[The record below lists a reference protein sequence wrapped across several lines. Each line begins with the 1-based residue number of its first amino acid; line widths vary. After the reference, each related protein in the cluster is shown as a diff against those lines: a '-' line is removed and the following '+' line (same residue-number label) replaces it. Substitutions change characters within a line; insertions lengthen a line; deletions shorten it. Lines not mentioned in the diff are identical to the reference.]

1 MNILNKVTRKAL
13 GRNRMRT
20 FVTIIGI
27 VLSAAM
33 FTAVTT
39 SITSMQ
45 EYMKKCCEQ
54 TDGSWY
60 AGYMAADVD
69 KYREIRSDEDVSVT
83 AYLEDMGYAVIGS
96 SNEYK
101 PYLYIGGMSGNFTD
115 IVAVNLIEGRMPQ
128 NSDEIILPKHLITNG
143 GIKNYNKGDKISLDA
158 GQRSYDGKILSQ
170 RDGYQATEEGDVKDN
185 EEKLINTGTREY
197 TIVGFYERPSFEPY
211 SAPGYTALTV
221 GDGSDTA
228 VYDVF
233 YKTKKAGK
241 IYTVAQRLNPDG
253 ASTEYNSD
261 YLRFSG
267 ISSNIAFNKVL
278 YSFAGILIMLIMFGS
293 VSLIYNAF
301 SISVSERTRQFGILK
316 SVGATKRQMRH
327 SVIYEGMLLG
337 IIGIPVGIGA
347 GILGMFITFKL
358 TGKFFGMMLVNKID
372 VVFGLHVTWQAL
384 VTAAVICFVTV
395 MISANIPAVRAARK
409 PAIEAIRQ
417 TGDVSIRK
425 NKIKTSK
432 LTYRLFGFEGMLAS
446 KNFKRNRRKYRA
458 TVLSLF
464 MSIVLFISAS
474 GFCNYLMKGIDVTNA
489 TQSYDISY
497 RVTQDILNKAGNDK
511 DSIEKLLE
519 NVQDVTDV
527 TYIYNVN
534 DYMVDV
540 DESLISQKVFDV
552 MDGNVTRWSVGIHF
566 VKDSDYRSYLKQ
578 MNLDENIYMNTDDP
592 VGVMYDDITIYS
604 KKYYRLELFN
614 TDKLNLKAGNGLN
627 TVTLNIGT
635 SVDETPMGIDAD
647 GIQYYPIVM
656 YPFSV
661 RDKVIPDEMQ
671 QLNYYIKSDNH
682 KVSYDKMCDMLDT
695 QGLSSYRA
703 YDYAETVA
711 VSRAMTMV
719 IKVFSMGF
727 IVLISLIALANVFNT
742 ISTNVMLRRRE
753 FAMLKSVGMTK
764 KGFYRMMDYECILYG
779 IKGVALGLPV
789 SLAINL
795 LMARSI
801 GFGTNIGV
809 LIPWKSVIIAVGSV
823 FLVVFATMI
832 YSMGKIRNDN
842 PVETLKNENL

>member
-253 ASTEYNSD
+253 ESTEYNSD

-446 KNFKRNRRKYRA
+446 KNFNRYR
-458 TVLSLF
+458 
-464 MSIVLFISAS
+464 
-474 GFCNYLMKGIDVTNA
+474 
-489 TQSYDISY
+489 
-497 RVTQDILNKAGNDK
+497 
-511 DSIEKLLE
+511 
-519 NVQDVTDV
+519 
-527 TYIYNVN
+527 
-534 DYMVDV
+534 
-540 DESLISQKVFDV
+540 
-552 MDGNVTRWSVGIHF
+552 
-566 VKDSDYRSYLKQ
+566 
-578 MNLDENIYMNTDDP
+578 
-592 VGVMYDDITIYS
+592 
-604 KKYYRLELFN
+604 
-614 TDKLNLKAGNGLN
+614 
-627 TVTLNIGT
+627 
-635 SVDETPMGIDAD
+635 
-647 GIQYYPIVM
+647 
-656 YPFSV
+656 
-661 RDKVIPDEMQ
+661 
-671 QLNYYIKSDNH
+671 
-682 KVSYDKMCDMLDT
+682 
-695 QGLSSYRA
+695 
-703 YDYAETVA
+703 
-711 VSRAMTMV
+711 
-719 IKVFSMGF
+719 
-727 IVLISLIALANVFNT
+727 
-742 ISTNVMLRRRE
+742 
-753 FAMLKSVGMTK
+753 
-764 KGFYRMMDYECILYG
+764 
-779 IKGVALGLPV
+779 
-789 SLAINL
+789 
-795 LMARSI
+795 
-801 GFGTNIGV
+801 
-809 LIPWKSVIIAVGSV
+809 
-823 FLVVFATMI
+823 
-832 YSMGKIRNDN
+832 
-842 PVETLKNENL
+842 

>member
-253 ASTEYNSD
+253 ESTEYNSD

-742 ISTNVMLRRRE
+742 ISTNVILRRRE

>member
-143 GIKNYNKGDKISLDA
+143 GIKDYNIEDKITLDV

-170 RDGYQATEEGDVKDN
+170 RDGYQATEEGDVNDN

-253 ASTEYNSD
+253 ESTEYNSD

-267 ISSNIAFNKVL
+267 VSSNIAFNKVL

-425 NKIKTSK
+425 NKIKISK

-540 DESLISQKVFDV
+540 DESLISQKVFDL

>member
-60 AGYMAADVD
+60 ARYMAADVD

-96 SNEYK
+96 SNENK

-128 NSDEIILPKHLITNG
+128 NPDEIILPKHLITNG

-170 RDGYQATEEGDVKDN
+170 RDSYYATEEGDVKDN

-253 ASTEYNSD
+253 ESTEYNSD

-267 ISSNIAFNKVL
+267 ISSNIAFNRVL

-384 VTAAVICFVTV
+384 VAAAVICFVTV

-446 KNFKRNRRKYRA
+446 KNFKRSRRKYRA
-458 TVLSLF
+458 TVFSLF

-474 GFCNYLMKGIDVTNA
+474 GFCNYLMKGIDMTNA
-489 TQSYDISY
+489 TQSYDIAY
-497 RVTQDILNKAGNDK
+497 HVTQDILNKAGNDK

-552 MDGNVTRWSVGIHF
+552 MDGNVTRWSVAIRF

-635 SVDETPMGIDAD
+635 SVDETPMGIAAD
-647 GIQYYPIVM
+647 GIPYPIVM

-703 YDYAETVA
+703 YDYAESVA
-711 VSRAMTMV
+711 ASRAMTMV
-719 IKVFSMGF
+719 VKVFSMGF

-795 LMARSI
+795 LMSRSI

-842 PVETLKNENL
+842 PIETLKNENL

>member
-143 GIKNYNKGDKISLDA
+143 GIKDYNIEDKITLDV

-170 RDGYQATEEGDVKDN
+170 RDGYQATEEGDVNDN

-253 ASTEYNSD
+253 ESTEYNSD

-267 ISSNIAFNKVL
+267 VSSNIAFNKVL

>member
-253 ASTEYNSD
+253 ESTEYNSD

-458 TVLSLF
+458 TVFSLF

>member
-143 GIKNYNKGDKISLDA
+143 GIKDYNKGDKISLDA

-170 RDGYQATEEGDVKDN
+170 RDSYYATEEGDVKDN

-253 ASTEYNSD
+253 ESTEYNSD

-267 ISSNIAFNKVL
+267 VSSNIAFNRVL

-384 VTAAVICFVTV
+384 VAAAVICFVTV

-474 GFCNYLMKGIDVTNA
+474 GFCNYLMKGIDMTNA
-489 TQSYDISY
+489 TQSYDIAY

-552 MDGNVTRWSVGIHF
+552 MDGNVTRWSVGIRF
-566 VKDSDYRSYLKQ
+566 VKDSDYRNYLKQ

>member
-253 ASTEYNSD
+253 ESTEYNSD

-795 LMARSI
+795 LMARTI

-842 PVETLKNENL
+842 PVETLRNENL

>member
-253 ASTEYNSD
+253 ESTEYNSD

-267 ISSNIAFNKVL
+267 VSSNIAFNRVL

-384 VTAAVICFVTV
+384 VAAAVICFVTV

-497 RVTQDILNKAGNDK
+497 RATQDILNKASNDK

-552 MDGNVTRWSVGIHF
+552 MDGNVTRWSVAIRF
-566 VKDSDYRSYLKQ
+566 VKDSDYRNYLKQ

-719 IKVFSMGF
+719 VKVFSMGF

-795 LMARSI
+795 LMSRSI

>member
-253 ASTEYNSD
+253 ESTEYNSD

>member
-316 SVGATKRQMRH
+316 SVGATKSQMRH

>member
-128 NSDEIILPKHLITNG
+128 NPDEIILPKHLITNG

-253 ASTEYNSD
+253 ESTEYNSD

>member
-253 ASTEYNSD
+253 ESTEYNSV

-267 ISSNIAFNKVL
+267 VSSNIAFNKVL

-384 VTAAVICFVTV
+384 VAAAVICFVTV

-497 RVTQDILNKAGNDK
+497 RATQDILNKAGNDK

>member
-128 NSDEIILPKHLITNG
+128 NSDEIILPKHLIANG

-253 ASTEYNSD
+253 ESTEYNSD

-742 ISTNVMLRRRE
+742 ISTNVILRRRE

>member
-211 SAPGYTALTV
+211 SAPGYTALTA

-253 ASTEYNSD
+253 ESTEYNSD

>member
-143 GIKNYNKGDKISLDA
+143 GIKTYNKGDKISLDA

-170 RDGYQATEEGDVKDN
+170 RDSYYATEEGDVKDN

-253 ASTEYNSD
+253 ESTEYNSD

-267 ISSNIAFNKVL
+267 VSSNIAFNRVL

>member
-45 EYMKKCCEQ
+45 NYMKKCCEQ

-60 AGYMAADVD
+60 ARYNMADNS
-69 KYREIRSDEDVSVT
+69 KLSEIRSDSDVSRVET
-83 AYLEDMGYAVIGS
+83 LEMIGYADIKS
-96 SNEYK
+96 NNEYK
-101 PYLYIGGMSGNFTD
+101 PYLYIGGMSENFTD
-115 IVAVNLIEGRMPQ
+115 IVAVNMIEGKLPQ
-128 NSDEIILPKHLITNG
+128 NSGEIILPKHLITNG
-143 GIKNYNKGDKISLDA
+143 GNKDYNIGDKITLDV
-158 GQRSYDGKILSQ
+158 GQRSYGGSVLSQ
-170 RDGYQATEEGDVKDN
+170 QNSYYAYEEGDEKGD

-197 TIVGFYERPSFEPY
+197 TIVGFYERPAFEPY

-221 GDGSDTA
+221 GDGSDAA

-233 YKTKKAGK
+233 YKTKKAGT
-241 IYTVAQRLNPDG
+241 IYTTAQRLNPDG
-253 ASTEYNSD
+253 ESTVYNSD

-267 ISSNIAFNKVL
+267 VSSNMAFNSVL
-278 YSFAGILIMLIMFGS
+278 YSFAGILMALIMFGS
-293 VSLIYNAF
+293 ISLIYNAF

-327 SVIYEGMLLG
+327 SVMYEGMLLS

-347 GILGMFITFKL
+347 GILGMFITFKC
-358 TGKFFGMMLVNKID
+358 TGKFFGMMLVNGVD
-372 VVFGLHVTWQAL
+372 VTFGLHITWQAL
-384 VTAAVICFVTV
+384 VIAAVVCLVTV

-417 TGDVSIRK
+417 TNDVNIRK

-446 KNFKRNRRKYRA
+446 KNFKRNRKKYRA

-474 GFCNYLMKGIDVTNA
+474 GFCNYLMKGVDVANTTYN
-489 TQSYDISY
+489 YDISY
-497 RVTQDILNKAGNDK
+497 YVTRDLLNRKDLDK
-511 DSIEKLLE
+511 DSIEELLKS
-519 NVQDVTDV
+519 VQDVTDV
-527 TYIYNVN
+527 TYIYNL
-534 DYMVDV
+534 DEYSFDV
-540 DESLISQKVFDV
+540 DKSLLTQKVLDITDDS
-552 MDGNVTRWSVGIHF
+552 MDRWSLRLAF
-566 VKDSDYRSYLKQ
+566 VEDSDYRNYLKK
-578 MNLDENIYMNTDDP
+578 MNLDEDTYMNTDEP
-592 VGVMYDDITIYS
+592 VGVIYNEITIYS
-604 KKYYRLELFN
+604 KKYYKTELFN
-614 TDKLNLKAGNGLN
+614 TDKLSLTADNGES
-627 TVTLNIGT
+627 TIKLNIGA
-635 SVDETPMGIDAD
+635 SADETPMGIVQD
-647 GIQYYPIVM
+647 GVSYPVVM
-656 YPFSV
+656 YPFSAY
-661 RDKVIPDEMQ
+661 DKIIPDEAY

-682 KVSYDKMCDMLDT
+682 KLSYEKMCDLLDSE
-695 QGLSSYRA
+695 GLASYRA
-703 YDYAETVA
+703 NDYSESVA
-711 VSRAMTMV
+711 VTKAMTMV
-719 IKVFSMGF
+719 VKVFSMGF
-727 IVLISLIALANVFNT
+727 IVLISLISLANVFNT
-742 ISTNVMLRRRE
+742 ISTNVALRRRE

-764 KGFYRMMDYECILYG
+764 KGFYRMMNYECILYG
-779 IKGVALGLPV
+779 VKGVALGLPV
-789 SLAINL
+789 SLVINL

-801 GFGTNIGV
+801 GFGVDIGV
-809 LIPWKSVIIAVGSV
+809 QIPWKSVIIAVGSV

-832 YSMGKIRNDN
+832 YSMSKIRNDN

>member
-253 ASTEYNSD
+253 ESTEYNSD

-409 PAIEAIRQ
+409 PAIETIRQ

>member
-39 SITSMQ
+39 SITSVQ

-253 ASTEYNSD
+253 ESTEYNSD

-267 ISSNIAFNKVL
+267 VSSNIAFNKVL

-497 RVTQDILNKAGNDK
+497 RATQDILNKAGNDK

>member
-39 SITSMQ
+39 SITSIQ

-60 AGYMAADVD
+60 ARYMTADSD
-69 KYREIRSDEDVSVT
+69 KYKEIRSDEDVSAT

-143 GIKNYNKGDKISLDA
+143 GIKDYNKGDKITLDI
-158 GQRSYDGKILSQ
+158 GQRSYDGRILSQ
-170 RDGYQATEEGDVKDN
+170 RDGYYATEEGDVKDN
-185 EEKLINTGTREY
+185 EEKLINTRTREY

-221 GDGSDTA
+221 SDGGDAS

-241 IYTVAQRLNPDG
+241 IYTVAQRLNPDKE
-253 ASTEYNSD
+253 STEYNSD

-267 ISSNIAFNKVL
+267 ISSNVVFNKVL
-278 YSFAGILIMLIMFGS
+278 YSFAGILILLIMFGS

-347 GILGMFITFKL
+347 GILGMFITFKF
-358 TGKFFGMMLVNKID
+358 TGKFFGMMVVNNVD

-395 MISANIPAVRAARK
+395 MISANIPAARAARK

-474 GFCNYLMKGIDVTNA
+474 GFCNYLMKGIDVTSA
-489 TQSYDISY
+489 TNNYDISY
-497 RVTQDILNKAGNDK
+497 SVTQDTLNKDGNDK

-534 DYMVDV
+534 DYLFDV
-540 DESLISQKVFDV
+540 DESMISQKVLDI
-552 MDGNVTRWSVGIHF
+552 MDGNVTRWNVGIRF
-566 VKDSDYRSYLKQ
+566 VKDSDYRNYLKQ

-592 VGVMYDDITIYS
+592 VGVMYNDITIYS

-635 SVDETPMGIDAD
+635 SANETPMGIATD
-647 GIQYYPIVM
+647 GIPYPIVM

-682 KVSYDKMCDMLDT
+682 KVSYDKMCDLLDA

-703 YDYAETVA
+703 YDYAESVA
-711 VSRAMTMV
+711 VTKAMTTV

-789 SLAINL
+789 SFAINL

-801 GFGTNIGV
+801 GFGMNIGV

>member
-253 ASTEYNSD
+253 ESTEYNSD

-682 KVSYDKMCDMLDT
+682 KVSYDKMCGMLDA

>member
-1 MNILNKVTRKAL
+1 
-13 GRNRMRT
+13 
-20 FVTIIGI
+20 
-27 VLSAAM
+27 
-33 FTAVTT
+33 
-39 SITSMQ
+39 
-45 EYMKKCCEQ
+45 
-54 TDGSWY
+54 
-60 AGYMAADVD
+60 
-69 KYREIRSDEDVSVT
+69 
-83 AYLEDMGYAVIGS
+83 
-96 SNEYK
+96 
-101 PYLYIGGMSGNFTD
+101 
-115 IVAVNLIEGRMPQ
+115 
-128 NSDEIILPKHLITNG
+128 
-143 GIKNYNKGDKISLDA
+143 
-158 GQRSYDGKILSQ
+158 
-170 RDGYQATEEGDVKDN
+170 
-185 EEKLINTGTREY
+185 
-197 TIVGFYERPSFEPY
+197 
-211 SAPGYTALTV
+211 
-221 GDGSDTA
+221 
-228 VYDVF
+228 
-233 YKTKKAGK
+233 
-241 IYTVAQRLNPDG
+241 
-253 ASTEYNSD
+253 
-261 YLRFSG
+261 
-267 ISSNIAFNKVL
+267 
-278 YSFAGILIMLIMFGS
+278 
-293 VSLIYNAF
+293 
-301 SISVSERTRQFGILK
+301 
-316 SVGATKRQMRH
+316 
-327 SVIYEGMLLG
+327 
-337 IIGIPVGIGA
+337 
-347 GILGMFITFKL
+347 
-358 TGKFFGMMLVNKID
+358 
-372 VVFGLHVTWQAL
+372 
-384 VTAAVICFVTV
+384 
-395 MISANIPAVRAARK
+395 
-409 PAIEAIRQ
+409 
-417 TGDVSIRK
+417 
-425 NKIKTSK
+425 
-432 LTYRLFGFEGMLAS
+432 MLAS
-446 KNFKRNRRKYRA
+446 KNFKRSRRKYRA
-458 TVLSLF
+458 TVFSLF

-474 GFCNYLMKGIDVTNA
+474 GFCNYLMKGIDMTNA
-489 TQSYDISY
+489 TQSYDIAY
-497 RVTQDILNKAGNDK
+497 HVTQDILNKAGNDK

-552 MDGNVTRWSVGIHF
+552 MDGNVTRWSVAIRF

-635 SVDETPMGIDAD
+635 SVDETPMGIAAD
-647 GIQYYPIVM
+647 GIPYPVVM

-703 YDYAETVA
+703 YDYAESVA
-711 VSRAMTMV
+711 ASRAMTMV
-719 IKVFSMGF
+719 VKVFSMGF

-795 LMARSI
+795 LMSRSI

-842 PVETLKNENL
+842 PIETLKNENL

>member
-143 GIKNYNKGDKISLDA
+143 GIKDYNKGDKISLDI

-185 EEKLINTGTREY
+185 EEKLINTGTRKY

-253 ASTEYNSD
+253 ESTEYNSD

-372 VVFGLHVTWQAL
+372 VVFGLRVTWQAL